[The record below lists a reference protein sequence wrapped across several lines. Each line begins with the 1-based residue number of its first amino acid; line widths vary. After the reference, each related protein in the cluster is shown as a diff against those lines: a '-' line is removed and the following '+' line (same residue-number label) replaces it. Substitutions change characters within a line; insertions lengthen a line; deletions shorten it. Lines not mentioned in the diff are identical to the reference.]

1 MANQKSIQKILVLTV
16 WVLLIGLVISKPA
29 DAKVTTK
36 ASDLVV
42 KEDVA
47 SPYSGQQIIEV
58 TNSVRV
64 ALGLHP
70 LLIDEKL
77 SQAAQAKA
85 EDMVKHKYFG
95 HLAPT
100 GELFS
105 AFIKR
110 SGYTYRQAG
119 ENVAMQHTTI
129 DSLMNA
135 WLLSPSHK
143 ANIVNANYNDIGIGV
158 AYGTIEGREGWFV
171 VQLFGTKR

>member
-1 MANQKSIQKILVLTV
+1 MGNQKSIQKILILTV
-16 WVLLIGLVISKPA
+16 WMLLVGLVISKPA

-36 ASDLVV
+36 ASDSVV
-42 KEDVA
+42 KADVA
-47 SPYSGQQIIEV
+47 SPYSEQQIIEA
-58 TNSVRV
+58 TNSFRQ

-70 LLIDEKL
+70 LLNDEKL

-85 EDMVKHKYFG
+85 EDMVKNKYFD
-95 HLAPT
+95 HSTPT

-105 AFIKR
+105 AFINR

-119 ENVAMQHTTI
+119 ENLALHHATI
-129 DSLMNA
+129 DSLIQA
-135 WLLSPSHK
+135 WLLSPGHK

-158 AYGTIEGREGWFV
+158 AYGTIDGRDGWFV

>member
-1 MANQKSIQKILVLTV
+1 MFNQKSIQRTLILTV
-16 WVLLIGLVISKPA
+16 WVLLVGLVVIKPA
-29 DAKVTTK
+29 DANLSFPT
-36 ASDLVV
+36 SDSVV
-42 KEDVA
+42 EEDVA
-47 SPYSGQQIIEV
+47 SPYSEQQVIEV
-58 TNSVRV
+58 TNSVRQ

-70 LLIDEKL
+70 LLDDEKL

-85 EDMVKHKYFG
+85 EDMVKQKYFG
-95 HLAPT
+95 HQAPT
-100 GELFS
+100 GEMFS
-105 AFIKR
+105 AFIDR
-110 SGYTYRQAG
+110 SGYMYRQAG

-143 ANIVNANYNDIGIGV
+143 ANIVNANYNDIGIGI